1 MASISGSN
9 ESAKDKKI
17 IDLAKRNRDLQQ
29 QVESL
34 KNKAAKAAEIAIK
47 LSKEKEH
54 SEQSSPAKQPLP

>member
-17 IDLAKRNRDLQQ
+17 IELAKRNRDLQQ

-34 KNKAAKAAEIAIK
+34 KNKASKAAEIAIK
-47 LSKEKEH
+47 LTTEKELV
-54 SEQSSPAKQPLP
+54 ETSSPVKQPVP

>member
-1 MASISGSN
+1 MATISGSN

-17 IDLAKRNRDLQQ
+17 IELAKRNRDLQQ

-34 KNKAAKAAEIAIK
+34 KNKASKAAEIAIK

-54 SEQSSPAKQPLP
+54 VEQLSPVKQPQS